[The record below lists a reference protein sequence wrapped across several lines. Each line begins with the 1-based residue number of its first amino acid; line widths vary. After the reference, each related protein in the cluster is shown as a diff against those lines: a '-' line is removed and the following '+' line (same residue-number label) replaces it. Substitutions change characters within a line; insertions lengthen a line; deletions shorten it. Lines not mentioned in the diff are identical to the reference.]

1 MSKKNKRPPLAAKR
15 DNYLNFAA
23 RLGLGA
29 DNLNSYGFYAPG
41 HLLTQDYQQ
50 LTDMYCQSWIVGK
63 IVTAVPEDMVRAGI
77 DITGSLSPV
86 QIERIERSFVTLRLW
101 DALQNNLTWGRLY
114 GGSGAVILIDG
125 QDLAE
130 PLRLDTI
137 TPGSFRG
144 LLVYDRWQLWP
155 DWSRVVTRLG
165 PDYGRPVWYTIAD
178 PQTYGVIPAG
188 APIGMNARVHRSRLI
203 LADGITAPHD
213 RAAVEQGWGLSVIER
228 VFDRLQ
234 AFDATSE
241 GAASLVNKAYLRT
254 LKLKDFRKLL
264 AGPDANIRPVMK
276 QIDLIRKFQSNEGLT
291 VIDADDITESS
302 QYTFA
307 GLDQVLLSFGQQLS
321 GASDI
326 PLTRLFGQSPAGLNS
341 TGESDML
348 TYYDGILRQQESKL
362 RNAMQLLLEIE
373 SRNLFGVPL
382 PGDVNFMFNSLK
394 QMSDAEKSAVDTAD
408 TNSVMA
414 AFSAGLI
421 DEPAALKELA
431 DRGKLTGRWNSITP
445 DMIQE
450 SQAGPPSPSVGAPT
464 MDARPK
470 FDIMGMTDGGPGSGR
485 HKESST
491 KKPAGKKRRGIK
503 LGAQESAVLS
513 SAINDQFKA
522 KFQNRIGEK
531 CGAFTSN
538 YFYIFENH
546 GFGSYIVLSK
556 MRIVGN
562 EDKIAKFLKG
572 SDAK

>member
-15 DNYLNFAA
+15 DNYVNFAA

-29 DNLNSYGFYAPG
+29 DNMSSFGGYAPG

-77 DITGSLSPV
+77 DITGSLNTQQV
-86 QIERIERSFVTLRLW
+86 ERIERNFVSLQLW
-101 DALQNNLTWGRLY
+101 DALQNNLTWGRLF

-125 QDLAE
+125 QDLSE
-130 PLRLDTI
+130 PLRLEAI

-155 DWSRVVTRLG
+155 DWTRVVTRLG

-178 PQTYGVIPAG
+178 PQAYGTVPAD
-188 APIGMNARVHRSRLI
+188 APIRMNARVHRSRLI
-203 LADGITAPHD
+203 LSEGIVAPHD

-228 VFDRLQ
+228 VFDRLM
-234 AFDATSE
+234 AFDAASE

-264 AGPDANIRPVMK
+264 AGPDSNIRPVMK

-291 VIDADDITESS
+291 VLDADDETQSS
-302 QYTFA
+302 TYTFA

-382 PGDVNFMFNSLK
+382 PKDVNFEFNSLK
-394 QMSDAEKSAVDTAD
+394 QMSNTEKSAVDTAD

-445 DMIQE
+445 EMIQE

-470 FDIMGMTDGGPGSGR
+470 FDIMGVTDGGPGSGR